1 MARKSSKV
9 LRVFGDSHS
18 VYDDNDDFVRNVFV
32 LFDDDSYEWV
42 KMYITDRESDKNK
55 DVDNMIY
62 EMGKHLKGKT
72 KNELFKYIDK
82 FPDSYMDEYKK
93 YYQKLSEE
101 IMKTQSLLFCPA

>member
-9 LRVFGDSHS
+9 LRVFGDSYS
-18 VYDDNDDFVRNVFV
+18 VYDDNDDFVRNIFV

-72 KNELFKYIDK
+72 KKELFKYIDK

-101 IMKTQSLLFCPA
+101 IMKT